1 MKLSFKWGF
10 ITVNALIAIVSGR
23 MAYLMLSH
31 WLLGSPMQLKPEAA
45 IVYFIAF
52 AIMVF
57 ALGIIAGVFVFN
69 RGFVV
74 RLGVVLTAVL
84 SSSLLFLVHNITNH
98 ISVQIIFILSAIN
111 LFTLFAIEKNIFIR
125 NQEKHD

>member
-10 ITVNALIAIVSGR
+10 ITINALIAIVSGR

-45 IVYFIAF
+45 LVYFIAF

-74 RLGVVLTAVL
+74 RLGVILTAVL
-84 SSSLLFLVHNITNH
+84 SSSLLFLVHNVTNH
-98 ISVQIIFILSAIN
+98 ISVQIVFILSAIN

-125 NQEKHD
+125 KQEKHD

>member
-10 ITVNALIAIVSGR
+10 ITINALIAIVSGR
-23 MAYLMLSH
+23 MAYLMLSQ

-45 IVYFIAF
+45 LVYFIAF
-52 AIMVF
+52 VIMVF

-74 RLGVVLTAVL
+74 RLGVILTAVL

-125 NQEKHD
+125 KQEKYD

>member
-10 ITVNALIAIVSGR
+10 ITINALIAIVSGR
-23 MAYLMLSH
+23 MAYSMLSH

-45 IVYFIAF
+45 LVYFIAF

-74 RLGVVLTAVL
+74 RLGVILTAVL
-84 SSSLLFLVHNITNH
+84 SSSLLFLVHNVTNH
-98 ISVQIIFILSAIN
+98 ISVQIVFILSAIN

-125 NQEKHD
+125 KQEKHD